1 MAGMSSSILSLA
13 SPRSLTIC
21 TSSRLTSRR
30 AFSVGGASLWRE
42 SSSRWKEGQEV
53 RSTKHGWRGW
63 TWNALDE
70 ESPADEEGRFSLEEE
85 TEKLLQGDESQALLR
100 DLAAA
105 AQRVEASK
113 RELDAVR
120 RKEKQIS
127 ELQAFL
133 EHLDA
138 EQAAADSMAKVTQDV
153 LEAEAEMKAAELALV
168 TARAGDLST
177 KWVTEVIDEDAERV
191 ESGKAAAVST
201 LAGTLASLPFSLVVD
216 GGWGLGTLL
225 SQGGIVLSCLLF
237 GVTYR
242 YIIRRD
248 LGNLQLKSGAVA
260 AFGLVRGIGQIDATQ
275 ALVGFSETGIDK
287 VLTAAL
293 EAGES
298 MIIFAFAALAVDY
311 CLRERLVS
319 PFPSQKPHGS

>member
-1 MAGMSSSILSLA
+1 MQL
-13 SPRSLTIC
+13 
-21 TSSRLTSRR
+21 
-30 AFSVGGASLWRE
+30 VG
-42 SSSRWKEGQEV
+42 
-53 RSTKHGWRGW
+53 
-63 TWNALDE
+63 
-70 ESPADEEGRFSLEEE
+70 
-85 TEKLLQGDESQALLR
+85 LQ
-100 DLAAA
+100 
-105 AQRVEASK
+105 
-113 RELDAVR
+113 
-120 RKEKQIS
+120 
-127 ELQAFL
+127 
-133 EHLDA
+133 
-138 EQAAADSMAKVTQDV
+138 
-153 LEAEAEMKAAELALV
+153 
-168 TARAGDLST
+168 
-177 KWVTEVIDEDAERV
+177 
-191 ESGKAAAVST
+191 AAAVST

-248 LGNLQLKSGAVA
+248 LG
-260 AFGLVRGIGQIDATQ
+260 IGQIDATQ
-275 ALVGFSETGIDK
+275 ALVGFPETGIDK